1 MTFRPPHP
9 SLAKK
14 VITACAAWWP
24 VCLLMVVLLI
34 LYVMTVM
41 KAEAV
46 AKARRDQRK
55 EGSPP
60 VNVVTL
66 TLAPTTIRDRV
77 TLPGEV
83 RANQELLVPSEV
95 SAVLINKTRQEGE
108 AVKAGDTLA
117 QLDTSRFAARLQAA
131 TASFES
137 AQATARRLT
146 NLNRTNLA
154 TRSDLDQAEAAL
166 EEARS
171 VLTVTR
177 LDLAKCQVKAPFAGY
192 LDAYLIDKGAFV
204 TAGSPICRLVDLNP
218 VKIRVGIPESD
229 VRHIRTMASFSVSID
244 ALGGD
249 PIQGGRVLHLA
260 RSAGNKARLYDL
272 DLLFP
277 NDQGHLIPDMFARV
291 DLIKEV
297 REQALAIP
305 LYALI
310 TRKNTQV
317 VFLEEKGLATARE
330 VTTGIQEGWMV
341 EVTRGLAPGDKVI
354 VVGQRSVS
362 EGRKVNVVR
371 RVQKAEELQP

>member
-1 MTFRPPHP
+1 MTPKPPHP
-9 SLAKK
+9 PFAKK
-14 VITACAAWWP
+14 ALTACAAWWP
-24 VCLLMVVLLI
+24 VFLLFVVLLG
-34 LYVMTVM
+34 LYITVAI

-55 EGSPP
+55 EGQPP

-66 TLAPTTIRDRV
+66 TLAPTVIRDRV

-95 SAVLINKTRQEGE
+95 SAVLVKKTREEGE
-108 AVKAGDTLA
+108 AVKAGDILA
-117 QLDTSRFAARLQAA
+117 QLDTSRFAARHQAA

-137 AQATARRLT
+137 ARATARRLT

-154 TRSDLDQAEAAL
+154 TQSDLDQAEAAL

-171 VLTVTR
+171 VLTATR
-177 LDLAKCQVKAPFAGY
+177 LDLDKCQIKAPFSGY

-204 TAGSPICRLVDLNP
+204 TAGSPICKLVDLNP

-244 ALGGD
+244 ALKGAT
-249 PIQGGRVLHLA
+249 ISGGRVLRLA
-260 RSAGNKARLYDL
+260 RSAGNMARLYDL

-277 NDQGHLIPDMFARV
+277 NDEGLLIPDMFARV
-291 DLIKEV
+291 DLVKKI
-297 REQALAIP
+297 REKALVVP

-310 TRKNTQV
+310 TRKDTQV
-317 VFLEEKGLATARE
+317 VFLEQEGIATARE

-341 EVTRGLAPGDKVI
+341 EVTSGLTPGDKVI

-371 RVQKAEELQP
+371 RANKAGELQP